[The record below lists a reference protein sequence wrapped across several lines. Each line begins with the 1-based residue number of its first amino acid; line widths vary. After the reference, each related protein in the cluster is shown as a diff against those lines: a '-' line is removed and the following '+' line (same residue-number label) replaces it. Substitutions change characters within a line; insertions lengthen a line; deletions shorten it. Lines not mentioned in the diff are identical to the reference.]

1 MGKTFAEKILSR
13 CAGYDVTVGDIV
25 FAKPDFCI
33 SHENASAIC
42 ATFKKIGVDN
52 VFDPDKIVL
61 TFDHTVP
68 ASTIAYANAHRVVRK
83 FAKEQGIEN
92 FYDMNKYG
100 GVCHQIMCQEGF
112 SAPGLVIIG
121 SDSHTCTSGA
131 MGAFAVGV
139 GRTEM
144 AGVWATGE
152 LWLKVPDSISIEV
165 TGDFQPGVGAKD
177 LILRII
183 GDMRADGADYCS
195 VEFYGDGIEN
205 MSIADRMT
213 ICNMCV
219 EMGAK
224 NAVCKPDDKVRAALE
239 GKAKSDKWEMVW
251 ADDDAE
257 YLASYRYSL
266 EDIAPAVAKPHTV
279 DNYATISEA
288 TGIKIDQA
296 LIGTCT
302 NGRLEDL
309 RAAAEVLK
317 GRRVKVRTMI
327 TPASVEVYRQALK
340 EGILETLLLSGCTIT
355 PPGCGA
361 CIGLSSGVL
370 GDHETCISTANRNF
384 KGRMGSKEGFIYL
397 ASPMTA
403 AWSALH
409 GEIRDPREHFESASD
424 KAGGGQA

>member
-1 MGKTFAEKILSR
+1 M
-13 CAGYDVTVGDIV
+13 
-25 FAKPDFCI
+25 
-33 SHENASAIC
+33 
-42 ATFKKIGVDN
+42 
-52 VFDPDKIVL
+52 FDPDKIVL

-152 LWLKVPDSISIEV
+152 LWLKVPDAISIEV

-370 GDHETCISTANRNF
+370 GDHDTCISTANRNF

-403 AWSALH
+403 AWSTAW
-409 GEIRDPREHFESASD
+409 
-424 KAGGGQA
+424 

>member
-1 MGKTFAEKILSR
+1 MGKTFVEKILSR
-13 CAGYDVTVGDIV
+13 CAGQDVTAGEIV
-25 FAKPDFCI
+25 FAKPDFCV
-33 SHENASAIC
+33 SHENASSVC
-42 ATFKKIGVDN
+42 TTFKKIGLEK
-52 VFDPDKIVL
+52 VFDPSKIVL

-68 ASTIAYANAHRVVRK
+68 ASTVAYANAHSVVRK
-83 FAKEQGIEN
+83 FAAEQGITN

-100 GVCHQIMCQEGF
+100 GICHQMMCQEGY
-112 SAPGLVIIG
+112 SAPGLVIVG

-152 LWLKVPDSISIEV
+152 LWLKVPDSIRIEV
-165 TGDFQPGVGAKD
+165 TGSLPPGVGAKD
-177 LILRII
+177 LILKII
-183 GDMRADGADYCS
+183 GDLKADGADYCS
-195 VEFYGDGIEN
+195 VEFSGDGIEG
-205 MSIADRMT
+205 MPIADRMT

-224 NAVCKPDDKVRAALE
+224 NAVCKPDDKVRAVLE
-239 GKAKSDKWEMVW
+239 EKAKSDKWHMVW
-251 ADDDAE
+251 ADDDAT
-257 YLASYRYSL
+257 YRATYSYTL
-266 EDIAPAVAKPHTV
+266 EDLVPAVAKPHTV
-279 DNYATISEA
+279 DNYAPVSEVVG
-288 TGIKIDQA
+288 TRIDQA

-309 RAAAEVLK
+309 RAAAAVLK
-317 GRRVKVRTMI
+317 GKRVKVRTMI

-340 EGILETLLLSGCTIT
+340 EGILETLLLAGCTIT

-361 CIGLSSGVL
+361 CVGISSGVL
-370 GDHETCISTANRNF
+370 GDDETCISTANRNF

-397 ASPMTA
+397 ASPVTA

-409 GEIRDPREHFESASD
+409 GEIRDPRDSFVAVPGEV
-424 KAGGGQA
+424 GGGQA